1 MTSMPLSS
9 LTPNK
14 KPPYG
19 ITPLFLQLSQHKDQY
34 GALARII
41 EIGIIGQILCI
52 VGIVTDDCYQI
63 YIFGDVENMGH
74 NFSGMDYY
82 HWRVHHY
89 GE

>member
-1 MTSMPLSS
+1 MLMPLSS
-9 LTPNK
+9 STPK
-14 KPPYG
+14 KKLPYA
-19 ITPLFLQLSQHKDQY
+19 IMPLFLQLSHHTDHY
-34 GALARII
+34 GALVRII
-41 EIGIIGQILCI
+41 EIGIIGPILCI

-82 HWRVHHY
+82 HWRVRHD

>member
-1 MTSMPLSS
+1 M
-9 LTPNK
+9 
-14 KPPYG
+14 
-19 ITPLFLQLSQHKDQY
+19 
-34 GALARII
+34 II

-52 VGIVTDDCYQI
+52 VGIVMDDCYQI

-82 HWRVHHY
+82 HWRVRLD

>member
-1 MTSMPLSS
+1 M
-9 LTPNK
+9 
-14 KPPYG
+14 
-19 ITPLFLQLSQHKDQY
+19 
-34 GALARII
+34 II

-52 VGIVTDDCYQI
+52 VGIVTNDCYQI

-82 HWRVHHY
+82 HWRVRLD

>member
-1 MTSMPLSS
+1 MLMPSLSS
-9 LTPNK
+9 TPNK
-14 KPPYG
+14 KPPYA
-19 ITPLFLQLSQHKDQY
+19 ITPLFLQLSQHTDQY
-34 GALARII
+34 GTLARII

-52 VGIVTDDCYQI
+52 VGIVMDDCYQI

-82 HWRVHHY
+82 HWRVRLD